1 MDNPKE
7 KYSVYLSDDTY
18 ELITS
23 LYKLDACKTKS
34 NFIERAVRF
43 YAGYISSDKS
53 VDYLSTAV
61 SDSVERKL
69 GSFENR
75 MAKMLFKYSVEQAIM
90 MNVIAA
96 YHKVD
101 KPQLDRLRGQCVEE
115 IKRTKGRFDFN
126 DAMDWQHG
134 DDNE

>member
-1 MDNPKE
+1 MDNSKE

>member
-1 MDNPKE
+1 MSSNKTMCC
-7 KYSVYLSDDTY
+7 VYLEPETY
-18 ELITS
+18 EMVKAI
-23 LYKLDACKTKS
+23 YKLDGSSNKS
-34 NFIERAVRF
+34 VFIEKAIKF
-43 YAGYISSDKS
+43 YLGYVCSNKTSE
-53 VDYLSTAV
+53 YLSTVV